1 MHLRPDVGDR
11 DRNGPDGSAAP
22 TELGR
27 AAPRPADRLSDPSSA
42 RSDPYRGPV
51 AFPHPETPR
60 FERPADPD
68 RLFDHEDYQADVLV
82 AAKETARIGGRP
94 LSVSVVLP
102 AKNEEPTVG
111 PIVATLHD
119 RLVEEFPLIDELL
132 VIDDGSTDATAAL
145 AAEAGAKVVS
155 ADSVLPTYGSGGKGE
170 ALWKSLRASR
180 GDIVVWCDA
189 DIRNFG
195 ERFVLGVIGP
205 LLTRPDIG
213 FVKGF
218 YRRPLNADGEGGG
231 RVTEL
236 VARPLIANLF
246 PELSHMVQPL
256 SGEFGGRRQFLEAVP
271 FHRGYAVDLG
281 LLIDLSN
288 RFGAA
293 SIGQV
298 DLGTRVHR
306 NRPLRELGPQAAAIT
321 AMALERGGLT
331 GGSGESD
338 GDGPAV
344 LTMPRPEFGDAT
356 ITVGRLPPMA
366 SVPH

>member
-1 MHLRPDVGDR
+1 M
-11 DRNGPDGSAAP
+11 
-22 TELGR
+22 
-27 AAPRPADRLSDPSSA
+27 
-42 RSDPYRGPV
+42 

-60 FERPADPD
+60 FERPSAPE
-68 RLFDHEDYQADVLV
+68 RLFDHEDYRADEVA
-82 AAKETARIGGRP
+82 AAKETARVGGRS
-94 LSVSVVLP
+94 LTVSVVLP
-102 AKNEEPTVG
+102 ARNEESTVG

-119 RLVEEFPLIDELL
+119 RLVDEVPLIDELL

-145 AAEAGAKVVS
+145 AAEAGAKVVQAGS
-155 ADSVLPTYGSGGKGE
+155 ILPSHGSGGKGE
-170 ALWKSLRASR
+170 ALWKSLRAST

-195 ERFVLGVIGP
+195 ARFVLGVIGP

-246 PELSHMVQPL
+246 PELGHMVQPL

-281 LLIDLSN
+281 LLIDLSR
-288 RFGAA
+288 RFGIE

-321 AMALERGGLT
+321 AMALERAGLT
-331 GGSGESD
+331 GPASD
-338 GDGPAV
+338 GSDGPVA
-344 LTMPRPEFGDAT
+344 LIMPRPEFGDAT
-356 ITVGRLPPMA
+356 ITVGHLPPMA
-366 SVPH
+366 SVPR

>member
-1 MHLRPDVGDR
+1 M
-11 DRNGPDGSAAP
+11 
-22 TELGR
+22 
-27 AAPRPADRLSDPSSA
+27 
-42 RSDPYRGPV
+42 

-60 FERPADPD
+60 FERPTDPD
-68 RLFDHEDYQADVLV
+68 RLFDHEDYLPDALV
-82 AAKETARIGGRP
+82 AAKETARVGGRP

-102 AKNEEPTVG
+102 ARNEEPTVG

-145 AAEAGAKVVS
+145 AAEAGAKVVAAES
-155 ADSVLPTYGSGGKGE
+155 ILPTHGSGGKGE

-218 YRRPLNADGEGGG
+218 YRRPLSADGEGGG

-246 PELSHMVQPL
+246 AELGHMVQPL

-281 LLIDLSN
+281 LLIDLSR
-288 RFGAA
+288 RFGPA

-321 AMALERGGLT
+321 AMALERAGLPA
-331 GGSGESD
+331 GDD
-338 GDGPAV
+338 GKNGAGDADPTV

-356 ITVGRLPPMA
+356 VTIGHLPPMA
-366 SVPH
+366 SIPR